1 MHCETLLRLSIE
13 EVNLKN
19 WGLRL
24 TPQQNGKILVGVG
37 TVNGG
42 GVESPN
48 PTVIP
53 TLV

>member
-24 TPQQNGKILVGVG
+24 TPQAEWENIS
-37 TVNGG
+37 GG
-42 GVESPN
+42 WHSERGGQIPN